1 MKKSLLLSLL
11 IPSLI
16 HAGSFMPSQSDYY
29 YELGGTS
36 NLFIPPVNKDQTL
49 VIGADIDGRMGFSCS
64 GFNPVVSITNTF
76 QDLKK
81 SALNI
86 PGGVI
91 DNLKGSV
98 AGFPLYKLQQS
109 MPALYNVLQNAASSA
124 QNEFTLKVKDCQEV
138 KQALEQ
144 NQSPM
149 EGILSVSDS
158 QGWLDAAKR
167 AKKEN
172 VDVTE
177 TSKSIAQKRDE
188 YGLPWIGSDKGNAGG
203 KFQRPIKVINDVVIA
218 GYNILLERKPL
229 NSLEKPSTKIPMT
242 LSWPTPTD
250 AANWAVKVLGDI
262 QVSSS
267 ENKQNHDAKAGIGL
281 SALLQSCANA
291 NTCSQ
296 NIAKAL
302 WNLVNGTWTL
312 TEENLHKVSA
322 SNLLITDEVI
332 ITIQHLPREEQMFT
346 VSKLAEEIA
355 VQNMLDKALM
365 MRRILQAGLQVQEVQ
380 NLKPA
385 MNMVLFAL
393 KKLDDD
399 IHSLSFENDVRKKM
413 MNETLGT
420 IMDIRH
426 QAQSQNIPGQDHEQP
441 AVKNGAIYVKENKG
455 A

>member
-1 MKKSLLLSLL
+1 MKKLILLTTL
-11 IPSLI
+11 IPTSLF
-16 HAGSFMPSQSDYY
+16 ASGFMPSQSDYY
-29 YELGGTS
+29 YQLGGAS
-36 NLFIPPVNKDQTL
+36 NLFVPPINKDQTL
-49 VIGADIDGRMGFSCS
+49 KIGADIDGRMGFSCS
-64 GFNPVVSITNTF
+64 GFNPVVSITNTM

-81 SALNI
+81 SAINI
-86 PGGVI
+86 PAGVI
-91 DNLKGSV
+91 SNLKGSV
-98 AGFPLYKLQQS
+98 AGYPLYKLQQA
-109 MPALYNVLQNAASSA
+109 MPALYNVLQNTASSA
-124 QNEFTLKVKDCQEV
+124 QNEFTLKVKDCQQV
-138 KQALEQ
+138 KEALEQ
-144 NQSPM
+144 NQSPVESM
-149 EGILSVSDS
+149 LSVSDS

-188 YGLPWIGSDKGNAGG
+188 YGLPWIGNDKGNAGG

-229 NSLEKPSTKIPMT
+229 DSTTKPYEKTPMT
-242 LSWPTPTD
+242 NAWPTPND

-262 QVSSS
+262 HVSSS
-267 ENKQNHDAKAGIGL
+267 DNKENHDAKAGMGL

-302 WNLVNGTWTL
+302 WNLVNGSWAL

-322 SNLLITDEVI
+322 SNLLITDEI
-332 ITIQHLPREEQMFT
+332 ILTIQHLPREEQLLT

-385 MNMVLFAL
+385 LNMVRFAL

-399 IHSLSFENDVRKKM
+399 IHSLAFENEVRKKM
-413 MNETLGT
+413 MTDTLT
-420 IMDIRH
+420 MIMDIRH
-426 QAQSQNIPGQDHEQP
+426 QAQGASMPGQDHEQP
-441 AVKNGAIYVKENKG
+441 AVKNGAVYVKEQKG

>member
-1 MKKSLLLSLL
+1 
-11 IPSLI
+11 
-16 HAGSFMPSQSDYY
+16 MPSQSDYY
-29 YELGGTS
+29 YQLGGTS
-36 NLFIPPVNKDQTL
+36 NLFVPPVNKDQTL
-49 VIGADIDGRMGFSCS
+49 KIGADIDGRMGFSCS
-64 GFNPVVSITNTF
+64 GFNPVVSITNTM

-81 SALNI
+81 SAINI
-86 PGGVI
+86 PEGVI
-91 DNLKGSV
+91 SNLKGSV
-98 AGFPLYKLQQS
+98 AGYPLYKLQQA
-109 MPALYNVLQNAASSA
+109 MPALYNVLQNTASSA
-124 QNEFTLKVKDCQEV
+124 QNEFTLKVKDCQKV
-138 KQALEQ
+138 KEALEQ
-144 NQSPM
+144 NQSPVESM
-149 EGILSVSDS
+149 LSVSDS

-177 TSKSIAQKRDE
+177 TSKSIAKKRDE

-229 NSLEKPSTKIPMT
+229 DSTSKPNEKTPMT
-242 LSWPTPTD
+242 KTWPTPND

-262 QVSSS
+262 HVSSS
-267 ENKQNHDAKAGIGL
+267 EKKENHDTKAGIGL
-281 SALLQSCANA
+281 SALLQSCVNA

-302 WNLVNGTWTL
+302 WNLVNGSWTL
-312 TEENLHKVSA
+312 SEENLHKVSA
-322 SNLLITDEVI
+322 SNLLITDEI
-332 ITIQHLPREEQMFT
+332 ILTIQHLPREEQLLT

-385 MNMVLFAL
+385 LNMVRFAL

-399 IHSLSFENDVRKKM
+399 IHSLAFENEVRKKM
-413 MNETLGT
+413 MTDTLT
-420 IMDIRH
+420 MIMDIRH
-426 QAQSQNIPGQDHEQP
+426 QAQGANIPGQDHEQP
-441 AVKNGAIYVKENKG
+441 AVKNGAVYLKEQQG
-455 A
+455 S

>member
-1 MKKSLLLSLL
+1 MKKLILFTALLPTSLFAS
-11 IPSLI
+11 
-16 HAGSFMPSQSDYY
+16 GFMPSQSDYY
-29 YELGGTS
+29 YQLGGAS
-36 NLFIPPVNKDQTL
+36 NLFVPPINKDQTL
-49 VIGADIDGRMGFSCS
+49 KIGADIDGRMGFSCS
-64 GFNPVVSITNTF
+64 GFNPVVSITNTM

-81 SALNI
+81 SAINI
-86 PGGVI
+86 PAGVI
-91 DNLKGSV
+91 SNLKGSV
-98 AGFPLYKLQQS
+98 AGYPLYKLQQA
-109 MPALYNVLQNAASSA
+109 MPALYNVLQNTASSA
-124 QNEFTLKVKDCQEV
+124 QNEFTLKVKDCQQV
-138 KQALEQ
+138 KEALEQ
-144 NQSPM
+144 NQSPVESM
-149 EGILSVSDS
+149 LSVSDS

-188 YGLPWIGSDKGNAGG
+188 YGLPWIGNDKGNAGG

-229 NSLEKPSTKIPMT
+229 DSTTKPYEKTPMT
-242 LSWPTPTD
+242 NAWPTPND

-262 QVSSS
+262 HVSSS
-267 ENKQNHDAKAGIGL
+267 DNKENHDAKAGMGL

-302 WNLVNGTWTL
+302 WNLVNGSWAL

-322 SNLLITDEVI
+322 SNLLITDEI
-332 ITIQHLPREEQMFT
+332 ILTIQHLPREEQLLT
-346 VSKLAEEIA
+346 VSKLSEEIA

-385 MNMVLFAL
+385 LNMVRFAL

-399 IHSLSFENDVRKKM
+399 IHSLAFENEVRKKM
-413 MNETLGT
+413 MTDTLT
-420 IMDIRH
+420 MIMDIRH
-426 QAQSQNIPGQDHEQP
+426 QAQGASMPGQDHEQP
-441 AVKNGAIYVKENKG
+441 AVKNGAVYVKEQKG

>member
-1 MKKSLLLSLL
+1 MKKYLILTVL
-11 IPSLI
+11 IPSLAT
-16 HAGSFMPSQSDYY
+16 AGSFMPSESDYY

-36 NLFIPPVNKDQTL
+36 NLFIPPVNKDQTIS
-49 VIGADIDGRMGFSCS
+49 IGADMDGRMGFSCS

-76 QDLKK
+76 QDMKN
-81 SALNI
+81 SAINI
-86 PGGVI
+86 PAGVI
-91 DNLKGSV
+91 NNLKGSV
-98 AGFPLYKLQQS
+98 AGYPLYKLQQS
-109 MPALYNVLQNAASSA
+109 MPALYNVLQNTASLA
-124 QNEFTLKVKDCQEV
+124 HNEFTLKVKDCQEV

-144 NQSPM
+144 NQSPV

-158 QGWLDAAKR
+158 QGWLEAAQR

-177 TSKSIAQKRDE
+177 TAKSIAQKRDE
-188 YGLPWIGSDKGNAGG
+188 YGLPWIGGEKGNAGG

-229 NSLEKPSTKIPMT
+229 DSLDKPSVKTPLT
-242 LSWPTPTD
+242 QTWPTPTD
-250 AANWAVKVLGDI
+250 AANWATKVLGDI
-262 QVSSS
+262 QVSTN
-267 ENKQNHDAKAGIGL
+267 ENKQNHDAKAGMGL

-302 WNLVNGTWTL
+302 WNLVNGSWAL

-322 SNLLITDEVI
+322 PNLLITDQII
-332 ITIQHLPREEQMFT
+332 ITIKHLPKEEQLLT
-346 VSKLAEEIA
+346 VFKLAEEIA
-355 VQNMLDKALM
+355 VQNMLDNALM
-365 MRRILQAGLQVQEVQ
+365 MRRILQSGLQVQEVQ

-393 KKLDDD
+393 KKLNDD
-399 IHSLSFENDVRKKM
+399 INSLAFENDVRKKM
-413 MNETLGT
+413 MTETLGT

-426 QAQSQNIPGQDHEQP
+426 QTQNKNIPGKDREQP
-441 AVKNGAIYVKENKG
+441 AVKNGAIYIKENKEG
-455 A
+455 

>member
-1 MKKSLLLSLL
+1 MKKSLLLALL
-11 IPSLI
+11 VPTLA

-203 KFQRPIKVINDVVIA
+203 RFQRPIKVINDVVIA

-229 NSLEKPSTKIPMT
+229 DSLEKPNTKTPMVQ
-242 LSWPTPTD
+242 SWPTPTD

-267 ENKQNHDAKAGIGL
+267 ENKQSHDAKAGIGL

-302 WNLVNGTWTL
+302 WNLINGTWKL
-312 TEENLHKVSA
+312 TEENLHKISA

-332 ITIQHLPREEQMFT
+332 TTIQHLPREEQMLT

-413 MNETLGT
+413 MTETLGT

-426 QAQSQNIPGQDHEQP
+426 QAQSQNMPGQDHEQP

>member
-1 MKKSLLLSLL
+1 MKKLILLTTLL
-11 IPSLI
+11 PTSIFAS
-16 HAGSFMPSQSDYY
+16 GFMPSQSDYY
-29 YELGGTS
+29 YQLGGTS
-36 NLFIPPVNKDQTL
+36 NLFVPPINKDQTL
-49 VIGADIDGRMGFSCS
+49 NIGADIDGRMGFSCS
-64 GFNPVVSITNTF
+64 GFNPVVSITNTM

-81 SALNI
+81 SAINI
-86 PGGVI
+86 PAGVI
-91 DNLKGSV
+91 SNLKGSV
-98 AGFPLYKLQQS
+98 AGYPLYKLQQA
-109 MPALYNVLQNAASSA
+109 MPALYNVLQNTASSA
-124 QNEFTLKVKDCQEV
+124 QNEFTLKVKDCQQV
-138 KQALEQ
+138 KEALEQ
-144 NQSPM
+144 NQSPVESM
-149 EGILSVSDS
+149 LSVSDS

-167 AKKEN
+167 AKKQN

-229 NSLEKPSTKIPMT
+229 DSTTKPYEKTPMT
-242 LSWPTPTD
+242 KTWSTPSD

-262 QVSSS
+262 HVSSS
-267 ENKQNHDAKAGIGL
+267 DNKENHDAKAGMGL

-302 WNLVNGTWTL
+302 WNLVNGSWAL

-322 SNLLITDEVI
+322 SNLLITDEI
-332 ITIQHLPREEQMFT
+332 ILTIQHLPREEQLLT

-385 MNMVLFAL
+385 LNMVRFAL

-399 IHSLSFENDVRKKM
+399 IHSLAFENEVRKKM
-413 MNETLGT
+413 MTDTLT
-420 IMDIRH
+420 MIMDIRH
-426 QAQSQNIPGQDHEQP
+426 QAQGASMPGQDHEQP
-441 AVKNGAIYVKENKG
+441 AVKNGAVYVKEQKG

>member
-1 MKKSLLLSLL
+1 M
-11 IPSLI
+11 I
-16 HAGSFMPSQSDYY
+16 HAGGFMPSQSDYY

-124 QNEFTLKVKDCQEV
+124 QNEFSLKVKDCQEV

-149 EGILSVSDS
+149 EGMLSVSDS

-302 WNLVNGTWTL
+302 WSLVNGTWTL

-332 ITIQHLPREEQMFT
+332 ITIQHLPREEQMLT

-426 QAQSQNIPGQDHEQP
+426 QAQNQNIPGQDHEQP

>member
-1 MKKSLLLSLL
+1 MKKIILFTALLPTSLFAS
-11 IPSLI
+11 
-16 HAGSFMPSQSDYY
+16 GFMPSQSDYY
-29 YELGGTS
+29 YQLGGAS
-36 NLFIPPVNKDQTL
+36 NLFVPPINKDQTL
-49 VIGADIDGRMGFSCS
+49 KIGADIDGRMGFSCS
-64 GFNPVVSITNTF
+64 GFNPVVSITNTM

-81 SALNI
+81 SAINI
-86 PGGVI
+86 PAGVI
-91 DNLKGSV
+91 SNLKGSV
-98 AGFPLYKLQQS
+98 AGYPLYKLQQA
-109 MPALYNVLQNAASSA
+109 MPALYNVLQNTASSA
-124 QNEFTLKVKDCQEV
+124 QNEFTLKVKDCQQV
-138 KQALEQ
+138 KEALEQ
-144 NQSPM
+144 NQSPVESM
-149 EGILSVSDS
+149 LSVSDS

-188 YGLPWIGSDKGNAGG
+188 YGLPWIGNDKGNAGG

-229 NSLEKPSTKIPMT
+229 DSTTKPYEKTPMT
-242 LSWPTPTD
+242 NAWPTPND

-262 QVSSS
+262 HVSSS
-267 ENKQNHDAKAGIGL
+267 DNKENHDAKAGMGL

-302 WNLVNGTWTL
+302 WNLVNGSWAL

-322 SNLLITDEVI
+322 SNLLITDEI
-332 ITIQHLPREEQMFT
+332 ILTIQNLPREEQLLT

-385 MNMVLFAL
+385 LNMVRFAL

-399 IHSLSFENDVRKKM
+399 IHSLAFENEVRKKM
-413 MNETLGT
+413 MTDTLT
-420 IMDIRH
+420 MIMDIRH
-426 QAQSQNIPGQDHEQP
+426 QAQGASMPGQDHEQP
-441 AVKNGAIYVKENKG
+441 AVKNGAVYVKEQKG